1 MNYQKPKGAPNYQN
15 AQIGGGKVK
24 NKFMGKII
32 KNLLGQVSKSKN
44 LKIFRLYFWA
54 LVLFPTLAFA
64 MNYYETYRSKQN
76 PNYFF
81 QYEDCTKGMQIAVYE
96 VETCIQW
103 SLERQG
109 QVIRCA
115 VNSGREGA
123 PHFYFQGR
131 VVDDQLDQVAEQI
144 SLNRQKTQAESVKND
159 QRFINILLAA
169 GILLLVG
176 LVGFICACFGSVVVF
191 SSILDLVLYVG
202 IPILGG
208 IIVLIGDLCSENG
221 HMYGINF
228 SYQDIQVFLLIWFSL
243 WIIWNAVQSFRHNN
257 AFLALLALIS
267 RITAP
272 VFILFFWSRV
282 TSAFDRFSNHC
293 HKK

>member
-1 MNYQKPKGAPNYQN
+1 M
-15 AQIGGGKVK
+15 K
-24 NKFMGKII
+24 NKLSWKLPT
-32 KNLLGQVSKSKN
+32 NLVWLAGASN
-44 LKIFRLYFWA
+44 GLKVFQLCFLA
-54 LVLFPTLAFA
+54 LVLFPTVALA
-64 MNYYETYRSKQN
+64 MNYYETYRSTKN
-76 PNYFF
+76 PSHSF
-81 QYEDCTKGMQIAVYE
+81 QYDDCTKGMQIAVYD
-96 VETCIQW
+96 VGTCIQW

-131 VVDDQLDQVAEQI
+131 VVDNLLDQVAEEI
-144 SLNRQKTQAESVKND
+144 SLNRQKMQAETVKND

-169 GILLLVG
+169 GILLLIG

-221 HMYGINF
+221 HMYGIYF
-228 SYQDIQVFLLIWFSL
+228 SYHDIQVFLLIWFSL
-243 WIIWNAVQSFRHNN
+243 WIAWNAVQSFRHNN
-257 AFLALLALIS
+257 VFLALLALTS

-272 VFILFFWSRV
+272 IFILFFWSWV
-282 TSAFDRFSNHC
+282 ASAFDRFSNHGC
-293 HKK
+293 KR